1 MIELTRQVRFA
12 VVDAG
17 SEPPA
22 AAEQQNSWSGWPASA
37 HVVPQLSLNVTV
49 AGPLDDQTGYV
60 CNIRDIDQLVRRSF
74 VEQVISNRSERAH
87 PPIPEGLVRAAV
99 QRLEL
104 GIPAGTTLTAVELRV
119 SPFLCYGWRREEPAM
134 VTVTQ
139 QFEFSAAH
147 RLHSTALSD
156 EENRRVFGKC
166 NYPTGHGH
174 NYVLEVTVAG
184 AADRDGSIM
193 SLDELN
199 GIVKR
204 LVIDR
209 LDHRHLN
216 HDVEALRGINPTVEN
231 IARAVWQWLDG
242 QFGNVQLARVRL
254 YETPKTWADVTRGDA
269 QIGSGRS

>member
-1 MIELTRQVRFA
+1 
-12 VVDAG
+12 
-17 SEPPA
+17 
-22 AAEQQNSWSGWPASA
+22 
-37 HVVPQLSLNVTV
+37 
-49 AGPLDDQTGYV
+49 
-60 CNIRDIDQLVRRSF
+60 
-74 VEQVISNRSERAH
+74 
-87 PPIPEGLVRAAV
+87 
-99 QRLEL
+99 
-104 GIPAGTTLTAVELRV
+104 
-119 SPFLCYGWRREEPAM
+119 
-134 VTVTQ
+134 
-139 QFEFSAAH
+139 
-147 RLHSTALSD
+147 
-156 EENRRVFGKC
+156 
-166 NYPTGHGH
+166 
-174 NYVLEVTVAG
+174 LEVTVAG

-231 IARAVWQWLDG
+231 IACAVWQWLDG